1 MLEMLEAIGVI
12 ILVELLANHAS
23 PSNTSKHPVNSTK
36 FGGDFVL
43 SKKVWSWMWSHI
55 GDNSLNDQMFAIK
68 SREKQ
73 ISLVRLCVGQT
84 ISQWLPPRYNKC
96 PFSFSQCV
104 FKYEETNLQ
113 NLYSYFRT
121 QDFKFTCHCW

>member
-96 PFSFSQCV
+96 PFSIIANAFLNTKRQICKISTAISV
-104 FKYEETNLQ
+104 HRISN
-113 NLYSYFRT
+113 
-121 QDFKFTCHCW
+121 